1 MYSGKICYRGEVKE
15 KTGGVYSCD
24 KMQLVFRLRHETAQG
39 LLDALAAVQWFEFDH
54 WESRK
59 FGTYRNQ
66 FRIVCGD
73 KGGAVVLAGRGAGG
87 LRKKQAERFRKVR
100 V

>member
-24 KMQLVFRLRHETAQG
+24 KIQLVFRLRHETSQG

-73 KGGAVVLAGRGAGG
+73 KGERSFWLGVGWWPTE
-87 LRKKQAERFRKVR
+87 KPAERLRKVR

>member
-39 LLDALAAVQWFEFDH
+39 LLDALAAVQSAREKFEALSAP
-54 WESRK
+54 E
-59 FGTYRNQ
+59 
-66 FRIVCGD
+66 
-73 KGGAVVLAGRGAGG
+73 
-87 LRKKQAERFRKVR
+87 KKEAPQPELPEEPAEAEAAEETAEETVDNA
-100 V
+100 